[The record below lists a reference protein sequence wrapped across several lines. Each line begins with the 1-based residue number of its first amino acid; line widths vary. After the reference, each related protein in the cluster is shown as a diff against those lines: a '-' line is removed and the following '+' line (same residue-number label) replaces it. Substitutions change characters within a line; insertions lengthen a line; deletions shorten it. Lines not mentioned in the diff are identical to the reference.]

1 LRVTFSPFVVRE
13 TSSWCTSET
22 VPSAHE
28 EPHFHFTV
36 VPVRIAMP
44 RPYAASALSLL
55 TSRLV
60 LMTEDELVD
69 LMTSIEEGVPLPD
82 KAAAFEVEARRLAV
96 GEHGRAQLLACAG
109 EHWQMRGEYDEARRC
124 YGEARADDGDTM
136 IDVWAHLL
144 SLALDEGDE
153 DQVRAM
159 DRSLRVA
166 VSVDAL
172 EPDNCLFV
180 GESYEHH
187 GRLKEALRWF
197 TMPLTW
203 GEEDDLDEVCL
214 RARWRVR
221 RDLGLP
227 VDRLDSLATPPG
239 AG

>member
-1 LRVTFSPFVVRE
+1 
-13 TSSWCTSET
+13 
-22 VPSAHE
+22 
-28 EPHFHFTV
+28 
-36 VPVRIAMP
+36 
-44 RPYAASALSLL
+44 
-55 TSRLV
+55 
-60 LMTEDELVD
+60 MTEDELVD
-69 LMTSIEEGVPLPD
+69 VMSSIEQRVPAPQ
-82 KAAAFEVEARRLAV
+82 KPAAFEAEARRLAV
-96 GEHGRAQLLACAG
+96 GEHGRAQLLAAAG
-109 EHWQMRGEYDEARRC
+109 EHWQVLGEYDEARRC

-153 DQVRAM
+153 ERVKAI

-172 EPDNCLFV
+172 EPDTCVFV

-187 GRLKEALRWF
+187 GRLKEAMRWF
-197 TMPLTW
+197 TLPLTW
-203 GEEDDLDEVCL
+203 GEEDDLDELCL

-227 VDRLDSLATPPG
+227 IDRLDSLARPPG